1 MWGIPQCTCGTSND
15 HPEHTRAPACPVCE
29 GTGASQSFLSSVD
42 ALPLAWMPQEL
53 PSKPNE
59 CHAGPVPD
67 AGWTPRPCNTPILPP
82 REQRAR
88 PPGQQKNSIFG
99 HFRSKFVVQQ
109 LVLHGI
115 LHPMLR
121 SCLLLD
127 LLTVVDVYFH
137 SPFAFEDVVQF
148 FLSGFAISAKSTG

>member
-1 MWGIPQCTCGTSND
+1 M
-15 HPEHTRAPACPVCE
+15 
-29 GTGASQSFLSSVD
+29 
-42 ALPLAWMPQEL
+42 
-53 PSKPNE
+53 
-59 CHAGPVPD
+59 
-67 AGWTPRPCNTPILPP
+67 
-82 REQRAR
+82 
-88 PPGQQKNSIFG
+88 
-99 HFRSKFVVQQ
+99 VQQ

-148 FLSGFAISAKSTG
+148 FLSGFATGWYLGVTTIWKFIVGV